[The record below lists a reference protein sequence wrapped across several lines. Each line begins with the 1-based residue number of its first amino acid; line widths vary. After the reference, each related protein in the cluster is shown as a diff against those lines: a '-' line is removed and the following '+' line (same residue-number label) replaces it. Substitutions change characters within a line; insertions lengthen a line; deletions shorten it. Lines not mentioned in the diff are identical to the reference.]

1 MEGCRYM
8 KENRGVTLVELIIVV
23 AVMFIIL
30 PFAWNYIN
38 SSIEDSANINNKV
51 AVQSSV
57 NTLISQLQ
65 KDIQEARYPINP
77 NGEDYI
83 DVKNDGF
90 LICKPNAY
98 DSGEI
103 IYQNV
108 LYKFDEENRRVDVI
122 NGVKLIPPGSGE
134 TEYEIDI
141 SDATTGRYDYIKTF
155 NLEKVYNSD
164 NVNNGI
170 KVEIRGEIDQKSGYS
185 LSNVYYTRNTI
196 F

>member
-1 MEGCRYM
+1 M
-8 KENRGVTLVELIIVV
+8 KGNRGFTLVELIVVV
-23 AVMFIIL
+23 ALMFIIL

-57 NTLISQLQ
+57 NALMSQLQ

-77 NGEDYI
+77 NKEDYI
-83 DVKNDGF
+83 DVEDDGF
-90 LICKPNAY
+90 LICKPRTS
-98 DSGEI
+98 DESGNIVE
-103 IYQNV
+103 QSV
-108 LYKFDEENRRVDVI
+108 LYKFDEENRIVEVI
-122 NGVKLIPPGSGE
+122 NGAKLIIPGSGE

-141 SDATTGRYDYIKTF
+141 SDATTGRYDYIKEF
-155 NLEKVYNSD
+155 SLEKVENSD
-164 NVNNGI
+164 GVNNGV

>member
-1 MEGCRYM
+1 M
-8 KENRGVTLVELIIVV
+8 KGNRGVTLVELIVVV
-23 AVMFIIL
+23 ALMFIVL

-57 NTLISQLQ
+57 NTLMNQLQ

-77 NGEDYI
+77 NVEDYI
-83 DVKNDGF
+83 DVKTDGF

-98 DSGEI
+98 DESGEI

-108 LYKFDEENRRVDVI
+108 LYKFDEENRRVEII
-122 NGVKLIPPGSGE
+122 NGVKLIPPESGE

-141 SDATTGRYDYIKTF
+141 SDATTGIYDYIKTF
-155 NLEKVYNSD
+155 NLEKVNNSN
-164 NVNNGI
+164 NVNNGVKI
-170 KVEIRGEIDQKSGYS
+170 EIRGEIDQKSGYS
-185 LSNVYYTRNTI
+185 LSNVYYTRNTL

>member
-1 MEGCRYM
+1 M
-8 KENRGVTLVELIIVV
+8 KGNRGVTLVELIIVV
-23 AVMFIIL
+23 ALMFIVL

-57 NTLISQLQ
+57 NALMSQLQ

-77 NGEDYI
+77 NTGEYTK
-83 DVKNDGF
+83 VEGKGF
-90 LICKPNAY
+90 LICKPRTF
-98 DSGEI
+98 DESGNVVE
-103 IYQNV
+103 QNV
-108 LYKFDEENRRVDVI
+108 LYKFDEENRIVEVI
-122 NGVKLIPPGSGE
+122 NGVQLITPGSGE
-134 TEYEIDI
+134 TDYEIDI

-155 NLEKVYNSD
+155 KLEKVYNSD
-164 NVNNGI
+164 DVNNRVNNGV

>member
-1 MEGCRYM
+1 M
-8 KENRGVTLVELIIVV
+8 KGNRGVTLVELIVVV
-23 AVMFIIL
+23 ALMFIVL
-30 PFAWNYIN
+30 PFAWDYIN

-57 NTLISQLQ
+57 NTLMNQLQ

-77 NGEDYI
+77 NVEDYI
-83 DVKNDGF
+83 DAETEGF

-98 DSGEI
+98 DESGKI

-108 LYKFDEENRRVDVI
+108 LYKFDEENRSVEII
-122 NGVKLIPPGSGE
+122 NGVKLTPPESGE
-134 TEYEIDI
+134 TEYGIDDT
-141 SDATTGRYDYIKTF
+141 DATMGRYDYIKTF
-155 NLEKVYNSD
+155 SLEKVYNS
-164 NVNNGI
+164 NKVNNGV